1 MAFITVTAARALVKH
16 VAKAGFMGEEVS
28 PMKLHAAIKAL
39 DGLGDGDGKL
49 ELSDIIT
56 ATSDYISD
64 IGERIAHFAEVAPST
79 MESILN
85 TGSSAFISAGE
96 FVSDLPDL
104 VHNVADGAGDFV
116 SDIFEGIADFLGD
129 LF

>member
-16 VAKAGFMGEEVS
+16 VAKAGFMGEEVP

-64 IGERIAHFAEVAPST
+64 IGERIAHFAEVAPSA

-104 VHNVADGAGDFV
+104 VHNVADGAGDVV
-116 SDIFEGIADFLGD
+116 SDIFEGFVDFLGD

>member
-1 MAFITVTAARALVKH
+1 MALITVTAARALVKH

-28 PMKLHAAIKAL
+28 PMKLQAAIKAL
-39 DGLGDGDGKL
+39 DSLGDGDGKL

-64 IGERIAHFAEVAPST
+64 IGERIAHFAEIAPDA
-79 MESILN
+79 MEKILN
-85 TGSSAFISAGE
+85 IGSTVFISAGE
-96 FVSDLPDL
+96 FVSNLPDI
-104 VHNVADGAGDFV
+104 VHGVVEDGGGL
-116 SDIFEGIADFLGD
+116 INGIIDFLGD